1 MKSYLVPAAFGEA
14 ELIEKRSRFIARVWP
29 VGDEDEAV
37 ARIKEMRERHWDATH
52 NVYAYLLHEGGIM
65 RCSDDGEPGG
75 TSGMPTLN
83 VFRAAGIENVC
94 CVVTRY
100 FGGVLLGAGGLVR
113 AYSAAAGLA
122 LDAAGISRMDAWD
135 QVLVSCTY
143 GQYERIRHLLE
154 SHGAVVE
161 HTDFGA
167 DVLLEA
173 LLSRDRTAAFT
184 AAAADF
190 TAGTAAV
197 EITGTVEKPI
207 RIK

>member
-1 MKSYLVPAAFGEA
+1 MKSYLVPADFGEA

-29 VGDEDEAV
+29 VANEEEAV
-37 ARIKEMRERHWDATH
+37 SRIKEMRERHWDATH
-52 NVYAYLLHEGGIM
+52 NVYAYILHEGGIM
-65 RCSDDGEPGG
+65 RYSDDGEPGG

-83 VFRAAGIENVC
+83 VFRTEGVENAC

-100 FGGVLLGAGGLVR
+100 FGGILLGAGGLVR
-113 AYSAAAGLA
+113 AYSAAAKLA
-122 LDAAGISRMDAWD
+122 LDSAGISRMDAWD

-143 GQYERIRHLLE
+143 GQYERIRRLLTD
-154 SHGAVVE
+154 HGAVIE

-173 LLSRDRTAAFT
+173 LLSQTQTAAF
-184 AAAADF
+184 AAAATDF

-197 EITGTVEKPI
+197 EITGTVQKPI
-207 RIK
+207 QIK